1 MRLIFSSKVEVGRSW
16 HAVKRRDAGGFQ
28 GDDAFTSKPKSTG

>member
-16 HAVKRRDAGGFQ
+16 HAVKRRD
-28 GDDAFTSKPKSTG
+28 DDAFTSKPKSTG